1 MVSLDKSLLAN
12 IEYFDSL
19 SDKDLEEI
27 LNASENAIEE
37 IAHKELIFKEN
48 DIGEY
53 LYIML
58 EGQAEV
64 FVHSNTTYR
73 DISISSIRP
82 GHHFGDSSATS
93 EKEVRRSATVKATL
107 DSKVFKI
114 HKKYVL
120 NAINNKNKPVTV
132 LPPDEVRDIVTKIPL
147 FKGLNSDEIV
157 NFRDWAT
164 IVEYKKND
172 FIYEPGMHA
181 DYIYVLLEGAI
192 DTLEKNGNE
201 NARIDTSK
209 KVGEYF
215 GAMELLPDSIGKYSN
230 HARANEDSRIIKIPK
245 SIFTA
250 MLDRNKTLG
259 NYLKKINKLKLLKT
273 ISKSQAA
280 SLNDLDK
287 LKKKL

>member
-1 MVSLDKSLLAN
+1 MVSLDKSLLAS
-12 IEYFDSL
+12 IKYFDSL
-19 SDKDLEEI
+19 SDIELEDI
-27 LNASENAIEE
+27 LNAPENAIVEVP
-37 IAHKELIFKEN
+37 HKELIFKED

-107 DSKVFKI
+107 DSKIFKI

-120 NAINNKNKPVTV
+120 NAINNNKPTTD
-132 LPPDEVRDIVTKIPL
+132 LPPDEVRDIVTRIPL

-181 DYIYVLLEGAI
+181 DYLYVLLEGAI

-201 NARIDTSK
+201 SVRIDTSD

-215 GAMELLPDSIGKYSN
+215 GAIELLPDSIGNYSN
-230 HARANEDSRIIKIPK
+230 YARANEDSRIIKIPK
-245 SIFTA
+245 TIFTA
-250 MLDRNKTLG
+250 MLDRNKTLT
-259 NYLKKINKLKLLKT
+259 NYLKKIHKLKLLKT

-280 SLNDLDK
+280 SLNDLNK

>member
-19 SDKDLEEI
+19 SDIDLEEI
-27 LNASENAIEE
+27 LNAPENAIEE
-37 IAHKELIFKEN
+37 IAHKELIFKEA

-107 DSKVFKI
+107 DSKIFKI

-201 NARIDTSK
+201 NVRIDTSK

-230 HARANEDSRIIKIPK
+230 HARANKDSRIIKIPK

>member
-1 MVSLDKSLLAN
+1 MVTLDKSLLAS

-19 SDKDLEEI
+19 SDDELEEI
-27 LNASENAIEE
+27 LNAPENGIEE
-37 IAHKELIFKEN
+37 FAHKEFIFYED

-73 DISISSIRP
+73 DVSISALKP
-82 GHHFGDSSATS
+82 GNHFGNRSATS
-93 EKEVRRSATVKATL
+93 EKEVRRSATVIATL

-120 NAINNKNKPVTV
+120 NAINNKNKPKID
-132 LPPDEVRDIVTKIPL
+132 LPPDEARDTVTSIPL
-147 FKGLNSDEIV
+147 FKGLNNDEII

-172 FIYEPGMHA
+172 FIYQQGMDA
-181 DYIYVLLEGAI
+181 DYLYVLLEGAI
-192 DTLEKNGNE
+192 DILKKNGDE
-201 NARIDTSK
+201 NFIIEMSEK
-209 KVGEYF
+209 EGEYF
-215 GAMELLPDSIGKYSN
+215 GAMELLPDSTGKYSN
-230 HARANEDSRIIKIPK
+230 YARASEDSHIIKISK

-250 MLDRNKTLG
+250 LLERNKTLG
-259 NYLKKINKLKLLKT
+259 DYLKKINKLKLLKK
-273 ISKSQAA
+273 IGKSQAA
-280 SLNDLDK
+280 SLSDLDK
-287 LKKKL
+287 LKTKL

>member
-1 MVSLDKSLLAN
+1 VNTCISCWRVRQK
-12 IEYFDSL
+12 
-19 SDKDLEEI
+19 
-27 LNASENAIEE
+27 
-37 IAHKELIFKEN
+37 
-48 DIGEY
+48 Y
-53 LYIML
+53 LYI
-58 EGQAEV
+58 A
-64 FVHSNTTYR
+64 
-73 DISISSIRP
+73 IRHT
-82 GHHFGDSSATS
+82 GILVYLLSDQVITS
-93 EKEVRRSATVKATL
+93 VIVPQRQKKEVRRSATVKTTL
-107 DSKVFKI
+107 DSKIFKI

-120 NAINNKNKPVTV
+120 NAINNKNKPVTD
-132 LPPDEVRDIVTKIPL
+132 LHPDEVRDTVTRIPL

-164 IVEYKKND
+164 IVDYKKND

-181 DYIYVLLEGAI
+181 DYLYVLLEGAI

-201 NARIDTSK
+201 YVRIDTSK

-215 GAMELLPDSIGKYSN
+215 GAMELLPDSTGKYSN

>member
-27 LNASENAIEE
+27 LNAPENTIEE

-48 DIGEY
+48 EIGEY
-53 LYIML
+53 LYILL

-93 EKEVRRSATVKATL
+93 EKEVRRSATVKTTL
-107 DSKVFKI
+107 DSKIFKI

-120 NAINNKNKPVTV
+120 NAINNKNKPVTD
-132 LPPDEVRDIVTKIPL
+132 LPPDEVRDIVTRIPL

-164 IVEYKKND
+164 IVDYKKND

-181 DYIYVLLEGAI
+181 DYLYVLLEGAI
-192 DTLEKNGNE
+192 DTIEKNVNE
-201 NARIDTSK
+201 NVRIDTSK
-209 KVGEYF
+209 KVGDYF
-215 GAMELLPDSIGKYSN
+215 GAIELLPDSTGKYST
-230 HARANEDSRIIKIPK
+230 HARANEDSRIIKVPK

-280 SLNDLDK
+280 SLDDLNK